1 MTGMSGGGAPG
12 GPGTERG
19 PDHDGG
25 QAGEDAAARPAGPA
39 GVGFCSGC
47 GGALASHRRG
57 DRWRWR
63 CTTCGRLTFHNP
75 AVGVAVVVRDE
86 QGRVLLGRRNRT
98 YPGRWCIPCG
108 YVEWDEDVREA
119 AVCELEEETGLV
131 VTLGPVLAVHSNV
144 HDPNQHTVGIWFEA
158 ATVTGTPTAADDLDE
173 VAFWPP
179 GDPPPLAFPTD
190 ELVLAELAEAD
201 QRGDGRS
208 ASRSRA

>member
-1 MTGMSGGGAPG
+1 MARGFPCPRVPEEKIRPSATVILWRKAPALEVYLVERNATTRFFPGYHAFPG
-12 GPGTERG
+12 GVL
-19 PDHDGG
+19 D
-25 QAGEDAAARPAGPA
+25 AGEVDDRAGRA
-39 GVGFCSGC
+39 K
-47 GGALASHRRG
+47 
-57 DRWRWR
+57 
-63 CTTCGRLTFHNP
+63 
-75 AVGVAVVVRDE
+75 
-86 QGRVLLGRRNRT
+86 
-98 YPGRWCIPCG
+98 
-108 YVEWDEDVREA
+108 A
-119 AVCELEEETGLV
+119 AVRELEEETGLV

-190 ELVLAELAEAD
+190 ELVLADLAEAD